1 MPPHLLPDPA
11 HLRLEYLSA
20 DADLI
25 TVTVSAKAAEA
36 RCPLCD
42 HPTHRIHSRY
52 RRTLADLPWNGVAVR
67 LSLTV
72 RRFVCQTPYCTRR
85 IFTERLPDLVA
96 PYARRTLRLTEAM
109 ELIGFALGG
118 EAGARVL
125 AGLSVATS
133 PDTILRIIRAAF
145 LGNRETPRVLGSTIG
160 PSAGDIATARFWWT

>member
-72 RRFVCQTPYCTRR
+72 RR
-85 IFTERLPDLVA
+85 
-96 PYARRTLRLTEAM
+96 
-109 ELIGFALGG
+109 
-118 EAGARVL
+118 
-125 AGLSVATS
+125 LSVRHLTAR
-133 PDTILRIIRAAF
+133 D
-145 LGNRETPRVLGSTIG
+145 GSS
-160 PSAGDIATARFWWT
+160 PSACRIWLPPTPVGHCGLPRPWS